1 MLCVLTLTSFP
12 TWFDY
17 VSLLMVLLNCV
28 SLGMYKPCEEQ
39 SDKLQILDAF
49 IFTFFVM
56 EMLIKAVALG
66 IVGHEESL
74 FSNNWN
80 KFDVFIICGEVL
92 DHFLASL
99 GILSGLRV
107 FSPMRLIGRVP
118 SMRVLVTDIVNTLPM
133 LVNVLVLYIFVI
145 HIFGV
150 MGVQMWAGQLR
161 NRCFMGEEIST
172 KYNIS
177 LSPYYATKYGEKNP
191 FICSPKNKNGMRHCR
206 DVPPSTED
214 GVTCLLDPRHQD
226 SLAVTNSCVNWN
238 VYYNVCRAGDHNPQ
252 EDAISFDNIG
262 FAWIAIFQAVTL
274 EGWTEIMYYV
284 MDANS
289 FWSFVFFVLVTII
302 GSFVMMNLCAVVIVT
317 QFSETERETD
327 ELHVGLSIKRL
338 LDKFKSFILCTFS
351 RLSNNSVNLTG
362 GGGGR
367 NASLDAGQSPLHSNS
382 SVVQACKQ
390 LKEQLKRVVESRLF
404 DQAIMLT
411 VFLCV
416 LAIAIE
422 HHEQPKELTNVLQIS
437 NIVFV
442 LIFVVEMVLKLLA
455 VTWAY
460 FKDRNNV
467 FYCIIIIISL
477 LGMYLFGC
485 KFSFK
490 TVDGDTIIDRK
501 NFDSLLWSMVTVFQ
515 ILTEEDWNLVLY
527 NAMSATS
534 PWSALYFVALIIL
547 GKLVILNVLLGI
559 AVKSY
564 RVNHSSSTNHS
575 LSSENDVSQTDNE
588 EHSPSR
594 PEQPCSVSFNL
605 PDESVAINPPAAFK
619 DDERRLNFPW
629 KVLRWCKEREE
640 WSFYVLSPHNRFRIC
655 CQHVISHQN
664 FDRMVLLFILLSCV
678 NIALERPGIDPDSM
692 ERWILKTSRYV
703 FSAVF
708 FIEMLFKV
716 LALGLLFGKES
727 YCRSPWNIVD
737 GSLVILSSVHIIVS
751 LVYTDKDNVLD
762 IVKVL
767 RLLRVLR
774 PLRVIKRAPRLKLAV
789 EALIASVKPI
799 TNIILICSIF
809 FFFFGILGV
818 QLFKGKFYH
827 CVGRDIRAIT
837 NKSECLS
844 SDYRWERKTFNFDN
858 LPQALMSLFVMYS
871 KDGWVNIMYD
881 GLDAVGVH
889 KQPVRN
895 HNSWMLIFF
904 ISFMIVSIFL
914 LDMFISIMVDTFH
927 ECQQKQR
934 RNVIL
939 PTEGGDEDQANRGE
953 AGLHMQL
960 TEYSYYVFTAIHIVE
975 VLLKIVSF
983 GALRFM
989 KNRWNLLDV
998 AVVVVSIVSIF
1009 FTEMKMVGAIPVNP
1023 NILRV
1028 CRVLRLTQVLKA
1040 KKIRVLL
1047 ETIMKMLSQVGNLC
1061 LLFTFFF
1068 LIYAALGVELFGKMD
1083 CTDDHPC
1090 LGLHRHSNFTHFGM
1104 ALLTLYRV
1112 CTGDNWSGVLRD
1124 TLRECQP
1131 GNHYCVSFLF
1141 WVSPIFFTSFVII
1154 AQFVLV
1160 NLVVAAIMQ
1169 ALQDSNKSLGLL
1181 YSPPVMDR

>member
-1 MLCVLTLTSFP
+1 
-12 TWFDY
+12 
-17 VSLLMVLLNCV
+17 MVLLNCV

-39 SDKLQILDAF
+39 SDKLQILDGF

-56 EMLIKAVALG
+56 EMIIKAVALG

-107 FSPMRLIGRVP
+107 FSAMRLIGRVP
-118 SMRVLVTDIVNTLPM
+118 SMRVLVTDIINTLPM
-133 LVNVLVLYIFVI
+133 LANVFVLYIFVI
-145 HIFGV
+145 HIFSV

-161 NRCFMGEEIST
+161 NRCFLGEEIST

-177 LSPYYATKYGEKNP
+177 LSQYYVTKYGEKSP
-191 FICSPKNKNGMRHCR
+191 FICSPKNKNGMQHCR
-206 DVPPSTED
+206 DVPPSTE
-214 GVTCLLDPRHQD
+214 GEVTCLLDPRHQN
-226 SLAVTNSCVNWN
+226 SVAVTNSCVNWN

-252 EDAISFDNIG
+252 KDAISFDNIG
-262 FAWIAIFQAVTL
+262 FAWIAIFQAITL

-289 FWSFVFFVLVTII
+289 FWSFVFFILVTII
-302 GSFVMMNLCAVVIVT
+302 GSLVMTNVCAVVIAT
-317 QFSETERETD
+317 QFSETTESET
-327 ELHVGLSIKRL
+327 EEPHARLSIKWL
-338 LDKFKSFILCTFS
+338 LDKFKSFTLCTFS
-351 RLSNNSVNLTG
+351 RLCNNSVNPTDR
-362 GGGGR
+362 GGGR
-367 NASLDAGQSPLHSNS
+367 NASLDAGQSPQYRNR
-382 SVVQACKQ
+382 SVVQAYKQ

-404 DQAIMLT
+404 DQAIMLA
-411 VFLCV
+411 VFLSV

-422 HHEQPKELTNVLQIS
+422 HHEQPKELTDVLWIS

-442 LIFVVEMVLKLLA
+442 LIFVVEMILKLLA

-467 FYCIIIIISL
+467 FDFIIIIISL
-477 LGMYLFGC
+477 LGMYQFGC

-490 TVDGDTIIDRK
+490 TVNGDTITDRK

-515 ILTEEDWNLVLY
+515 ILTEEDWNIVLY

-564 RVNHSSSTNHS
+564 RAKDSSSTNYS
-575 LSSENDVSQTDNE
+575 LSCENDVSRTDNE
-588 EHSPSR
+588 EH
-594 PEQPCSVSFNL
+594 
-605 PDESVAINPPAAFK
+605 
-619 DDERRLNFPW
+619 
-629 KVLRWCKEREE
+629 
-640 WSFYVLSPHNRFRIC
+640 
-655 CQHVISHQN
+655 
-664 FDRMVLLFILLSCV
+664 
-678 NIALERPGIDPDSM
+678 
-692 ERWILKTSRYV
+692 
-703 FSAVF
+703 
-708 FIEMLFKV
+708 V
-716 LALGLLFGKES
+716 LALGLLFGKKS
-727 YCRSPWNIVD
+727 YCRSSWNIMD
-737 GSLVILSSVHIIVS
+737 GSLVILSVVHIIVS
-751 LVYTDKDNVLD
+751 LVNTDKDNMLG

-799 TNIILICSIF
+799 GNIVLICGAF

-818 QLFKGKFYH
+818 QLFKGKFHH

-837 NKSECLS
+837 NKSECLLA
-844 SDYRWERKTFNFDN
+844 DYQWERKTFNFDN

-889 KQPVRN
+889 KQYV
-895 HNSWMLIFF
+895 L
-904 ISFMIVSIFL
+904 
-914 LDMFISIMVDTFH
+914 
-927 ECQQKQR
+927 K
-934 RNVIL
+934 
-939 PTEGGDEDQANRGE
+939 
-953 AGLHMQL
+953 L
-960 TEYSYYVFTAIHIVE
+960 TEYSYYVFTAILIVE

-998 AVVVVSIVSIF
+998 AVVVVSIVSII
-1009 FTEMKMVGAIPVNP
+1009 FTEMKMVNAIPVNTS
-1023 NILRV
+1023 ILRV

-1047 ETIMKMLSQVGNLC
+1047 EVIIKMLSQ
-1061 LLFTFFF
+1061 
-1068 LIYAALGVELFGKMD
+1068 
-1083 CTDDHPC
+1083 
-1090 LGLHRHSNFTHFGM
+1090 
-1104 ALLTLYRV
+1104 
-1112 CTGDNWSGVLRD
+1112 D
-1124 TLRECQP
+1124 TLRECRP
-1131 GNHYCVSFLF
+1131 GDHYCVSYLS

-1169 ALQDSNKSLGLL
+1169 ALEDSNKEEERQEEEEEEEKEEKGEDEEEEEKEDKEEEEEKE
-1181 YSPPVMDR
+1181 VKEEEGENGGER